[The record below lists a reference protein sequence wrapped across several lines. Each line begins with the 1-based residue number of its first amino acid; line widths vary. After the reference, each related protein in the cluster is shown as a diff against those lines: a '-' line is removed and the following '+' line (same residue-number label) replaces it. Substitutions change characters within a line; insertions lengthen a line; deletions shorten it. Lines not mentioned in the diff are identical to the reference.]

1 MLHPQIL
8 KCPPLSVDVVTDVA
22 GMSALRGAWETAA
35 ALAPRASLF
44 CSYEYIHH
52 AWRHF
57 SRHGDRPYLLAVRCD
72 DVLVGLLPLVLMQER
87 RAGLPLRVLRTMG
100 LWGGDRPGLLATID
114 ADLIWE
120 VVFETLQTRRADWD
134 LLDLRELDESAWPV
148 RNWQQLGK
156 SLRVRLKRD
165 TEAAFLPVE
174 GEWKD
179 YLETRSRNTR
189 QSFQRRARQ
198 LRETCTDLRIEVA
211 RHRLDVSWAFERYL
225 ALEQRSR
232 TNGAAGTAGCS
243 RRSRAFY
250 RDLLPALA
258 ERRQAEIWLLYGG
271 GQDIAGLI
279 RLRHRDVVYE
289 RHATFDPQWARY
301 SPGTFLCM
309 QAVRML
315 FGHAVRESDVL
326 GLHRPLAERPS
337 IGAWYEGVRQTYRL
351 TAWNLRSPRSLG
363 HLCVALLACGL
374 DVARDSF
381 RLRGPA

>member
-1 MLHPQIL
+1 MLHPRVL
-8 KCPPLSVDVVTDVA
+8 KCPPLSVEVVTDLA
-22 GMSALRGAWETAA
+22 GMHALRSAWETAG

-44 CSYEYIHH
+44 CSFEYIHH

-57 SRHGDRPYLLAVRCD
+57 NRRGDRPYLMAVRCE
-72 DVLVGLLPLVLMQER
+72 DVLVGLLPLVLMQEK

-100 LWGGDRPGLLATID
+100 LWGGDRPGLLTTID

-120 VVFETLQTRRADWD
+120 AVFEALLSRRRDWD
-134 LLDLRELDESAWPV
+134 LLDLRELDETTWPV
-148 RNWQQLGK
+148 RNAHQLGK
-156 SLRVRLKRD
+156 GLRTQLKHD
-165 TEAAFLPVE
+165 TEAAFQPIE
-174 GEWKD
+174 GDWKS
-179 YLETRSRNTR
+179 YLASRSRNTR
-189 QSFQRRARQ
+189 QSYNRRARQ
-198 LRETCTDLRIEVA
+198 LRAACPDLRIEVA
-211 RHRLDVSWAFERYL
+211 RHPLDIAWAFERYL

-232 TNGAAGTAGCS
+232 THGADGTAGCN

-271 GQDIAGLI
+271 NQDIAGLI

-289 RHATFDPQWARY
+289 RHTTFDPAWARY

-309 QAVRML
+309 QAVRMN

-337 IGAWYEGVRQTYRL
+337 IGAWYDGVRQTHRL
-351 TAWNLRSPRSLG
+351 TAWNLHSPRALAQMCAAV
-363 HLCVALLACGL
+363 LVAGVGVLA
-374 DVARDSF
+374 RPF
-381 RLRGPA
+381 RVLERT